1 MTQPEPLPSAA
12 ATPAPAEPPSR
23 PSLPGLPDLPD
34 SHVDAVEL
42 SGPRFQTEPA
52 QVYRELRQRHGPVAP
67 VLLHGGVPAWLVLG
81 YREVLQVTQ
90 DAALFSRDSSLWR
103 LWSAIPEDWPLRPLI
118 GEKQESILFTV
129 GEVHRKRADA
139 VNEALFG
146 IDPFALRDR
155 SERIADTLIDGFCER
170 GSSDLIAEYARQLPA
185 LVLAYFFGFS
195 DSEADEVTHSIN
207 DMMDGAETAVE
218 SQAAFYTACR
228 ELVAAKRE
236 HPGADAT
243 SRLIACSP
251 TGSEEEIVQDLMVMF
266 AAAHQPTA
274 EWIGNTLRLM
284 LTDERFA
291 LSLSGGRRSVGW
303 AMNEVLWE
311 DTPSQNVAGR
321 WPTRDTVLG
330 GQRLHAGDLLVLG
343 FAAANTD
350 PQVRPDPAVSTQGN
364 SAFLSFGH
372 GEHGCPMTGR
382 ESAETIARAG
392 IEALLDRLPDVD
404 LAVPAQDLL
413 WRPSPWMRGLS
424 ALPVRFTP
432 GPRTLG

>member
-1 MTQPEPLPSAA
+1 MTQPEPLPL
-12 ATPAPAEPPSR
+12 PS
-23 PSLPGLPDLPD
+23 LPD

-42 SGPRFQTEPA
+42 GGPRFQTEPA
-52 QVYRELRQRHGPVAP
+52 QVYQELRQRHGSVAP

-81 YREVLQVTQ
+81 YRELLQVTG
-90 DAALFSRDSSLWR
+90 DAALFSRDSSLWS
-103 LWSAIPEDWPLRPLI
+103 LWSHIPEDWPLRPLI

-146 IDPFALRDR
+146 IDPFALHDR
-155 SERIADTLIDGFCER
+155 SERVADALIDGFCER
-170 GSSDLIAEYARQLPA
+170 GSGDLIAEYARLLPA

-195 DSEADEVTHSIN
+195 DREAREVTHVIN
-207 DMMDGAETAVE
+207 DMLDGGESAVR
-218 SQAAFYTACR
+218 SQAAFYAACR

-266 AAAHQPTA
+266 SAGHQPTA

-291 LSLSGGRRSVGW
+291 LLLSGGRHSVGW
-303 AMNEVLWE
+303 AMNEALWE
-311 DTPSQNVAGR
+311 DTPSQNIAGR
-321 WPTRDTVLG
+321 WPTHDTVLG
-330 GQRLHAGDLLVLG
+330 GQQIRAGDLLVLS
-343 FAAANTD
+343 FAAAHTD
-350 PQVRPDPAVSTQGN
+350 PQIRPDPAASTQGN
-364 SAFLSFGH
+364 NAFLSFGH
-372 GEHGCPMTGR
+372 GVHGCPMTGR

-392 IEALLDRLPDVD
+392 VEALLDRLPDVD
-404 LAVPAQDLL
+404 LAVPEQDLV
-413 WRPSPWMRGLS
+413 WRPSPWMRGLT
-424 ALPVRFTP
+424 ALPVEFTP
-432 GPRTLG
+432 APRTPDEDGSWYSADV